1 MEDVLA
7 SSGPPRRAVSTS
19 SGGGAAGGAS
29 AGAPSSAG
37 PSGADA
43 ANASGVVD
51 PPSAINTV
59 ALPPKPQ
66 FPALSGKALPRG
78 RASFRKI
85 PVPPHRYS
93 PLQAQWMS
101 IYEPLVQQLK
111 LQVRMNTRS
120 RTVEL
125 KTSPYTEDAGALQK
139 GADFVRG
146 FILGFSIADAIALI
160 RLDDLYLETFEV
172 GDVRMLKGDHQSR
185 AIGRIAGKDGRTKY
199 AIENA
204 TKTRLVVADTKIHIL
219 GSFANIRLARN
230 AVVSLILGAPPGK
243 VYNKLKNVAA
253 RLNERF

>member
-1 MEDVLA
+1 
-7 SSGPPRRAVSTS
+7 
-19 SGGGAAGGAS
+19 
-29 AGAPSSAG
+29 
-37 PSGADA
+37 
-43 ANASGVVD
+43 
-51 PPSAINTV
+51 
-59 ALPPKPQ
+59 
-66 FPALSGKALPRG
+66 
-78 RASFRKI
+78 
-85 PVPPHRYS
+85 
-93 PLQAQWMS
+93 MS

>member
-1 MEDVLA
+1 MCTSDSDALSRLLVIRATLVGYVLFA
-7 SSGPPRRAVSTS
+7 PAVS
-19 SGGGAAGGAS
+19 
-29 AGAPSSAG
+29 
-37 PSGADA
+37 
-43 ANASGVVD
+43 
-51 PPSAINTV
+51 
-59 ALPPKPQ
+59 ALVYGLQ
-66 FPALSGKALPRG
+66 RG